1 MTIPDT
7 VHIGGLPYIVTRV
20 PPSTLGEQREGFISY
35 REQRITLVDAD
46 TDYAKITFLHEC
58 LHGML
63 EALGLT
69 EANQD
74 ERLVDGL
81 AHQLYQLLE
90 DNPQLLAQGAED
102 PEPDDTEGGAS

>member
-1 MTIPDT
+1 MRIPKSVRIAGLDYAVERVSQT
-7 VHIGGLPYIVTRV
+7 GLELQAEGHIN
-20 PPSTLGEQREGFISY
+20 Y
-35 REQRITLVDAD
+35 REQLITLCD
-46 TDYAKITFLHEC
+46 TGQAYAKVTFLHEC

-74 ERLVDGL
+74 ERLIDGL

-90 DNPQLLAQGAED
+90 DNPQMFRYLLYLETGCHW
-102 PEPDDTEGGAS
+102 